1 MLQNYSYSQKELDLI
16 NKKKNNLLSR
26 FHSKESVNKITKA
39 LEFSVKMH
47 AGQFRKSGSP
57 YVVHCIDVANTL
69 VDWKMDNV
77 SIISALLHDVVED
90 TKVTLEDINKEF
102 GSEVALLV
110 DGVTKIDHIQFKSS
124 EHKQVE
130 NFTKLFL
137 SLAKDFR
144 VIIIK
149 FSDRLN
155 NMETIQFMSPQ
166 KRKEIAKETIEIFA
180 PLAHRLGMAKVKWKL
195 EDLSLKCIDYT
206 SYNSISKKIEK
217 NLKKTDKILSQTIDP
232 IRKELKKYQIESEI
246 FGRYKSISS
255 IHRKMV
261 ERGKKF
267 DEIYDL
273 YAVRI
278 IVDKIENCYLA
289 LGVIHS
295 IYPPIQERFKDFI
308 ATPKTNGYQS
318 IHTTV
323 VSYENKLTEIQIRTK
338 EMDES
343 AEVGV
348 AAHWLYKKS
357 GSIDSLDSQVPW
369 IRDLI
374 TMLTTDDSNEPEDMM
389 DLLKIDMFEDEI
401 YVFTPNGDLI
411 KLPINATPLDFAFA
425 IHSEL
430 GFSTIRAKV
439 NDKLV
444 PLSYKLK
451 SGDFVHI
458 ERSKSQ
464 KPSSGWLNF
473 VKTSKAKHA
482 IGKFLRKQEIEQQI
496 KVGEALLEK
505 GLRKLKL
512 LDQLPKIKEE
522 LEDKGFDSFDDLLK
536 QIGNGSIVL
545 NDLIDKFFEGHRNYD
560 SKEEKLDSFI
570 ENSRLDAKGINLDG
584 IENISI
590 HYGRCC
596 NPLPGDSVV
605 GFISRGRGLIVHIE
619 SCENLSTLDDG
630 EQRIV
635 SVEWNSKRGNYFKSK
650 LHLICI
656 DKSGILN
663 EITNKISKLKIN
675 ILDVKTDVVEG
686 GMASLWIVLSVKNLK
701 DLNNLIKTLNKVTGV
716 DSVQRVHN

>member
-1 MLQNYSYSQKELDLI
+1 MLHKYSYSQKELELI
-16 NKKKNNLLSR
+16 DKKKNNLLSR
-26 FHSKESVNKITKA
+26 FHSQKTITEIQKA
-39 LEFSVKMH
+39 IEFSVKMH
-47 AGQFRKSGSP
+47 AGQFRKSGAP

-90 TKVTLEDINKEF
+90 TEVSLEEIQKEF

-110 DGVTKIDHIQFKSS
+110 DGVTKIDNIQFKSN
-124 EHKQVE
+124 EHEQVE

-155 NMETIQFMSPQ
+155 NMETIQFMSPI

-195 EDLSLKCIDYT
+195 EDLSLKCMDYN
-206 SYNSISKKIEK
+206 SYNAISKKIEK
-217 NLKKTDKILSQTIDP
+217 NLNKTDKILAQTIDP
-232 IRKELKKYQIESEI
+232 IRKELKKYGIECEI

-255 IHRKMV
+255 IHRKMID
-261 ERGKKF
+261 RGKKF
-267 DEIYDL
+267 EEIYDL

-289 LGVIHS
+289 LGIIHS
-295 IYPPIQERFKDFI
+295 IYPPIQDRFKDFI

-338 EMDES
+338 EMNEL

-374 TMLTTDDSNEPEDMM
+374 SMLTSEESDEPQDMM
-389 DLLKIDMFEDEI
+389 ELLKIDMFEDEI
-401 YVFTPNGDLI
+401 YVFTPKGDLI
-411 KLPINATPLDFAFA
+411 KLPINSTPLDFAFA

-444 PLSYKLK
+444 PLSYNLK
-451 SGDFVHI
+451 SGDFVSI
-458 ERSKSQ
+458 ETNKNQ

-482 IGKFLRKQEIEQQI
+482 IGKFLRKQEIEHQI
-496 KVGEALLEK
+496 KVGEAVLEK

-512 LDQLPKIKEE
+512 LDQLPKIKDE
-522 LEDKGFDSFDDLLK
+522 LEEKGFESFNDLLK
-536 QIGNGSIVL
+536 QIGNGSIIF
-545 NDLIDKFFEGHRNYD
+545 NDLIDKFFPGYRVHEP
-560 SKEEKLDSFI
+560 KEEKADSFI
-570 ENSRLDAKGINLDG
+570 DDSRLDAKGIDLDG
-584 IENISI
+584 IKDISI
-590 HYGRCC
+590 QYGKCC

-605 GFISRGRGLIVHIE
+605 GYISRGRGLIVHIE
-619 SCENLSTLDDG
+619 SCENLSSLDDG

-635 SVEWNSKRGNYFKSK
+635 SVQWNSNKGDYFKSK

-663 EITNKISKLKIN
+663 EITNKISKMKIN
-675 ILDVKTDVVEG
+675 ILDVRTDVFEG
-686 GMASLWIVLSVKNLK
+686 GMASLWIVLSVKDLK
-701 DLNNLIKTLNKVTGV
+701 DLKNLIKTLNKIPGV
-716 DSVQRVHN
+716 DSVQRVHD